1 MGNQI
6 AGLTLPPLISVEDCL
21 SDLSG
26 VFRFEEELL
35 GSRLFKVAKAK
46 RVDDGSSQ
54 LVVVKVFPCPN
65 GLELMSAYD
74 TLIQAYCRPIA
85 SGHNLLS
92 FNVQTSATDRN
103 LLLVR
108 DFIDQSLVDRLCT
121 RPFLCLEEKRWI
133 SFQLLHALSQL
144 HRRSKPGL
152 DTRSTDRSTGSEGS
166 AGVLCHGDIK
176 AENVLLTSWGWVLL
190 SDPAPFKPCWLPAD
204 NPSEFTHYFDS
215 SRRRV
220 CYLAPERFVELKN
233 VHPTPSSDN
242 LQKEDTSLVML
253 PSGRAVYLEQDNV
266 KKAKEDVASTSTQ
279 SVQSVSVMDDC
290 VEELDLSVSDSNQD
304 VLKPSSSSRFSKSG
318 GGLEP
323 NNEVANQIAYMESDD
338 NSTAMK
344 DVSDISLSARS
355 TSNSAGPEV
364 PLVPSMDLFS
374 AGCVLLEMFTDGTVA
389 FTLADLL
396 AYRGGDC
403 GRLAKLLERI
413 PCEHIKS
420 LITSLLSLD
429 ESARGSAESHLA
441 AQKGKA
447 FPAVFYSHLLQY
459 MQTFL
464 ESALRNPTVRITYI
478 QRTLSSLLQEIA
490 ECAAENMGICAV
502 LLCNLVTSVLR
513 PSGTKHVTQ
522 TPNTA
527 ASSSQANP
535 HRDETIPV
543 HEPLKPVRPSSNTQL
558 KDHRLLESGK
568 LSALIC
574 YLELSKYLNAHLLFD
589 RIIPYCLDLCS
600 SLHSAEV
607 RCLALEALTQILQY
621 ATHASSMLPSSPG
634 SISSAN
640 SLEVSF
646 LTEYLFPTLAPLSI
660 DSKDEVRLTYAR
672 CLPSLADSALRF
684 LESSYVHARYPTSLV
699 ADSDTTPATRDL
711 TQTDKYTKTVQPA
724 ALETVLNACDAHLS
738 LLRSHIQD
746 RFSDLDRQVRHAL
759 MTTDGLA
766 KLAAF
771 FGRSHTSGTLLSH
784 MITFLNDKDDHG
796 LRTSFYRRIVPLIT
810 LIGAQSVS
818 VVRPLLEQ
826 GLVDPNETVV
836 EVCLR
841 AITQL
846 LNRYLLSAPVA
857 VAFLTRCLSL
867 TAHPTRRLRQ
877 GAVAYIAAFARQAS
891 EHAPKSLPT
900 GQKWN
905 TSSAHLW
912 SGLCTPASVYARLAN
927 AETAKTFFRRPI
939 RECFTSDAVL
949 LTALRPPIGRSIL
962 DALVS
967 ALTGASA
974 TQGARNLQHTK
985 LLLDEFFQL
994 LREREMS
1001 RAISRSNEN
1010 PCYTASND
1018 ETVALILAKLR
1029 SLGLT
1034 ELMEA
1039 QLIHLFQLVQ
1049 NICLS
1054 TIDHVPQPA
1063 RGTLTHTKILLASR
1077 SRIIDVQHTGGIAQ
1091 MQSNEKCPIFPED
1104 RFHPSG
1110 LSLYVQKLTV
1120 ALQPAIQRYE
1130 RLLRRDYFSGRLPLN
1145 LSRPANGQ
1153 KLHLFGRGL
1162 IWCPTLHVVSSHLE
1176 AVNYT
1181 ENNAVRSA
1189 GTITWVQTE
1198 LNHSTSVPS
1207 SLDRRPATPT
1217 WQSDNSLWPSGHPQG
1232 TLVAHLH
1239 EHRAGLLS
1247 LAVHSSG
1254 RLMASCSSGDGTVKL
1269 WNCGLWPVDSD
1280 GYLNQTAIA
1289 SQRIGGESGT
1299 KPASAK
1305 PAGLAQ
1311 IHALPTRSW
1320 WTYHTT
1326 PADEPPKPCRGLIW
1340 IANGNSLVTV
1350 SQNRWLHR
1358 IDVATG
1364 RRCGLEQVS
1373 VPDCD
1378 RTVCLVASALSQ
1390 FPDHLNLTRSRLV
1403 GGGDA
1408 HVVTYAT
1415 TSNHI
1420 VGRDLRIPF
1429 KSPPT
1434 WCLKQDRGSGLIR
1447 SLSMHSCHTW
1457 LVTGTSRGQLTIWDL
1472 RYERPV
1478 ACVQHQSQ
1486 TQAAILGMQVVD
1498 VPIKAADASRSRLG
1512 RGFHDDENTRS
1523 QTLVVAVTDQDNGVT
1538 VWDVE
1543 ACASASSAANTGRNF
1558 VVSPNITPVTNG
1570 GLVATAWTKSGYSP
1584 VRSILCCPVSPSP
1597 VTMQSH
1603 FLPSVIAGGQDGRL
1617 RYWNFIKASDSKIL
1631 ANAAADVRD
1640 PNVIYIERF
1649 VNGVRTIYE
1658 APNQNAEGGPEK
1670 SQNKPSGL
1678 LSIQRA
1684 SSPSTVSFGSA
1695 VVNAQSVRRREP
1707 EPSKS
1712 SAFPVEGGLDL
1723 CEPAVGHKNVISD
1736 ISLLRTSQYL
1746 LVSASM
1752 DGVIKIW
1759 R

>member
-21 SDLSG
+21 SDLSS

-54 LVVVKVFPCPN
+54 LVVVKVFSCPN
-65 GLELMSAYD
+65 GPELMSAYD

-144 HRRSKPGL
+144 HLRSKSGL
-152 DTRSTDRSTGSEGS
+152 DARSTDRSTGSESS

-242 LQKEDTSLVML
+242 LQKDDTSLVML
-253 PSGRAVYLEQDNV
+253 PSGRAVYLEQDGV

-279 SVQSVSVMDDC
+279 NALPVSSMDVC
-290 VEELDLSVSDSNQD
+290 VDELNLSASDSHQD
-304 VLKPSSSSRFSKSG
+304 VLIPEPSSRISKSED
-318 GGLEP
+318 GLEP
-323 NNEVANQIAYMESDD
+323 DDEVVSQVAYMESDD

-344 DVSDISLSARS
+344 DASDISLSTKS
-355 TSNSAGPEV
+355 TSNKTGTEV
-364 PLVPSMDLFS
+364 LLVPSMDLFS
-374 AGCVLLEMFTDGTVA
+374 AGCVLLEMFTDGSVA

-396 AYRGGDC
+396 AYRGGDN

-429 ESARGSAESHLA
+429 GSARGSAEYHLA
-441 AQKGKA
+441 SQKGKA
-447 FPAVFYSHLLQY
+447 FPVVFYSHLLQY

-464 ESALRNPTVRITYI
+464 DSALRNPTVRVTYI
-478 QRTLSSLLQEIA
+478 Q
-490 ECAAENMGICAV
+490 
-502 LLCNLVTSVLR
+502 
-513 PSGTKHVTQ
+513 
-522 TPNTA
+522 
-527 ASSSQANP
+527 
-535 HRDETIPV
+535 
-543 HEPLKPVRPSSNTQL
+543 
-558 KDHRLLESGK
+558 
-568 LSALIC
+568 
-574 YLELSKYLNAHLLFD
+574 
-589 RIIPYCLDLCS
+589 
-600 SLHSAEV
+600 
-607 RCLALEALTQILQY
+607 
-621 ATHASSMLPSSPG
+621 
-634 SISSAN
+634 
-640 SLEVSF
+640 
-646 LTEYLFPTLAPLSI
+646 
-660 DSKDEVRLTYAR
+660 
-672 CLPSLADSALRF
+672 RF
-684 LESSYVHARYPTSLV
+684 LESSYVHARYPTTV
-699 ADSDTTPATRDL
+699 ITDGDPTPDTRDL
-711 TQTDKYTKTVQPA
+711 TQTDKSMKTVQPA
-724 ALETVLNACDAHLS
+724 ALETVLDACDAHLS

-826 GLVDPNETVV
+826 GLVDPNETVL

-846 LNRYLLSAPVA
+846 LNRRLLSAPVA

-891 EHAPKSLPT
+891 EHTPKSLLT

-905 TSSAHLW
+905 TSSAHLC

-949 LTALRPPIGRSIL
+949 LTALRPPISRSIL
-962 DALVS
+962 DSLVS
-967 ALTGASA
+967 TLTGASS

-985 LLLDEFFQL
+985 RLLDEFLQL
-994 LREREMS
+994 LRERETS

-1010 PCYTASND
+1010 PCYTAPND

-1049 NICLS
+1049 NLCVS
-1054 TIDHVPQPA
+1054 TIDRVSQPA

-1077 SRIIDVQHTGGIAQ
+1077 SRIIDVQHTGGITQ
-1091 MQSNEKCPIFPED
+1091 VQSNEKCPIFPED

-1110 LSLYVQKLTV
+1110 LSHYVQKLTV

-1145 LSRPANGQ
+1145 ASHPANGQ

-1162 IWCPTLHVVSSHLE
+1162 IWCPTLHVVSSHPE
-1176 AVNYT
+1176 AVDHA
-1181 ENNAVRSA
+1181 ENNAVRPVR
-1189 GTITWVQTE
+1189 TITWVQAE
-1198 LNHSTSVPS
+1198 LNHSTSLPS
-1207 SLDRRPATPT
+1207 SLDRRPTTPA
-1217 WQSDNSLWPSGHPQG
+1217 WQSDNSLWPSGRPQG

-1247 LAVHSSG
+1247 LAVHTSG

-1299 KPASAK
+1299 KPASVK

-1326 PADEPPKPCRGLIW
+1326 SPDEPPKPCRSLVW
-1340 IANGNSLVTV
+1340 IANGNSLITV

-1373 VPDCD
+1373 MPDCD

-1403 GGGDA
+1403 GGGDT

-1498 VPIKAADASRSRLG
+1498 VPIKVADASRSRSG
-1512 RGFHDDENTRS
+1512 RGFHGDENTRS

-1538 VWDVE
+1538 IWDVE
-1543 ACASASSAANTGRNF
+1543 ACASASSAATTGKNF
-1558 VVSPNITPVTNG
+1558 VSSNITPVTNG

-1584 VRSILCCPVSPSP
+1584 VRSILCCPISLAP
-1597 VTMQSH
+1597 VTMSSH
-1603 FLPSVIAGGQDGRL
+1603 FLPSVIAGGPDGRL
-1617 RYWNFIKASDSKIL
+1617 RYWNFTKASDSKIL
-1631 ANAAADVRD
+1631 ANAASDFRD
-1640 PNVIYIERF
+1640 PNVTYIERF

-1658 APNQNAEGGPEK
+1658 APNQNADDGTEK
-1670 SQNKPSGL
+1670 TQNKPSGL

-1684 SSPSTVSFGSA
+1684 SSPSTIGSA
-1695 VVNAQSVRRREP
+1695 AISAQSARRREP

-1712 SAFPVEGGLDL
+1712 SVFPVEGGLDL

-1736 ISLLRTSQYL
+1736 ISLLRTSQYM